1 MKLAQ
6 LRYLVAIVDAGFSI
20 SAAAVRLHIS
30 QPGVSRQLKA
40 FEDELGLELFVRD
53 GRNLVRLT
61 ASGQRVYDR
70 AQRVLRETQAIKA
83 MSLDAR
89 DPERGSLSIATT
101 HTQARYV
108 LPQVIERFRRR
119 YPKVRLHLHQ
129 GTSEQIAAMLVAG
142 QVDLAIATGSREQFP
157 HCILL
162 PCYEWYRRVIVPRD
176 HPLATTKSLT
186 LAKLAPHPL
195 VTYVFNLSGPASL
208 PEAFAAAGLE
218 PNVAL
223 TARDADVIK
232 TYVRLGLGVG
242 IIAAMAL
249 DPQEDADLLSFD
261 ASHLFPRH
269 LTWAGFR
276 QGSFLRRYTL
286 DFMHEIAPHLD
297 RARVQTAER
306 AANQDD
312 VDVLFAG
319 TRLPLHV

>member
-20 SAAAVRLHIS
+20 SAAAEKLHIS
-30 QPGVSRQLKA
+30 QPGVSRQLKV
-40 FEDELGLELFVRD
+40 FEDELGLELFVRE

-61 ASGQRVYDR
+61 SAGQRVYDR

-89 DPERGSLSIATT
+89 DPDRGTLSIATT

-108 LPQVIERFRRR
+108 LPKVIDRFRQR

-129 GTSEQIAAMLVAG
+129 GTSEQIADMLSAG
-142 QVDLAIATGSREQFP
+142 QVDIAIATGSREQFP
-157 HCILL
+157 HCTLL
-162 PCYEWYRRVIVPRD
+162 PCYEWYRRVIVPKN
-176 HPLATTKSLT
+176 HVLASAKSLT
-186 LAKLAPHPL
+186 LAKLALHPL
-195 VTYVFNLSGPASL
+195 VTYVFNMSGPASL
-208 PEAFAAAGLE
+208 PDAFSAAGLE
-218 PNVAL
+218 PNIAL

-232 TYVRLGLGVG
+232 TYVRHGLGVG
-242 IIAAMAL
+242 IVAAMAL
-249 DPQEDADLLSFD
+249 DPVEDADLVSFD

-276 QGSFLRRYTL
+276 RGSFLRRYTL

-297 RARVQTAER
+297 RTRVQKAER
-306 AANQDD
+306 AATQED
-312 VDVLFAG
+312 VDALFADA
-319 TRLPLHV
+319 RLPLHL